1 MAVIVWNLNCG
12 LDSRPWQGV
21 LDTTLCY
28 KVCQW
33 LAAGRWFSLGI
44 PVSPTNKTD
53 HHDITEILLKVA
65 LNTITLTHNATMF
78 YLYPPTYNSISA
90 TSISWWS
97 DLLVAERTYQ
107 FQITDRFNLVRLY
120 RVHLVWAGFELT
132 TLVVIGTDCTGS
144 YKPFTIR

>member
-1 MAVIVWNLNCG
+1 MVYNYLCNQC
-12 LDSRPWQGV
+12 LSRLTLWVRIPLRRGV

-44 PVSPTNKTD
+44 PVSSTNKTD

-65 LNTITLTHNATMF
+65 LNTITLTHNVTMF

-97 DLLVAERTYQ
+97 DLLVAESTDP

-120 RVHLVWAGFELT
+120 RVHLAMDGNVAHN
-132 TLVVIGTDCTGS
+132 
-144 YKPFTIR
+144 